1 MDRHQPHPAPSTF
14 TAPSLTAPS
23 LAAPPFTAPSLAA
36 PASAAPACAALTTE
50 RLRLRPFV
58 FRDAEELFALH
69 TDPEVMRYLDDAEPA
84 TPQTI
89 EERTLPHLMRHH
101 HCVGGQAYFAAEES
115 QSGRFIG
122 WFELRPVNGGD
133 ASVLELGYRLGR
145 VAWGHGYATEG
156 STALLRRAFTASAAE
171 TVVAETMSVN
181 ARSRRVMEKVG
192 MRHVRTFFQ
201 EWPHPLPGSEHG
213 EVEYAISREEW
224 TRTHQAPSVA
234 HGHS

>member
-1 MDRHQPHPAPSTF
+1 MDRHQPHTAPSTF
-14 TAPSLTAPS
+14 TAPQFTAPPV
-23 LAAPPFTAPSLAA
+23 AAPPVAAPPVTAP
-36 PASAAPACAALTTE
+36 PCAGLTTE
-50 RLRLRPFV
+50 RLRLRPFEI
-58 FRDAEELFALH
+58 RDAEELLALH

-101 HCVGGQAYFAAEES
+101 PCLGGPAYFAVEES
-115 QSGRFIG
+115 QSGRFVG
-122 WFELRPVNGGD
+122 WFELRPVNEGD
-133 ASVLELGYRLGR
+133 VSVLELGYRFGR
-145 VAWGHGYATEG
+145 VAWGHGYASEG
-156 STALLRRAFTASAAE
+156 STALLHKAFTASGAE

-224 TRTHQAPSVA
+224 TRSRQDPSAARVRP
-234 HGHS
+234 